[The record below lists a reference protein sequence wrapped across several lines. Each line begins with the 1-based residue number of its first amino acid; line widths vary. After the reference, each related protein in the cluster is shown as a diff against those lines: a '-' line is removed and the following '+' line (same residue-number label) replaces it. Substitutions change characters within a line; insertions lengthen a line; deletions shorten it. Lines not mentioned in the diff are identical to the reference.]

1 MADLALPLKKMTHKI
16 FLFFVLVWLIVH
28 STALFFINFVA
39 ACSDGRV
46 GKVLFLH
53 YLESGVIPWLSAF
66 WRT

>member
-1 MADLALPLKKMTHKI
+1 MADLALFSKMSRKI
-16 FLFFVLVWLIVH
+16 FFVVWTWMIVH
-28 STALFFINFVA
+28 STALFLINFVA